1 MMFMDYQESI
11 QYLEKCALLGSKPGL
26 MAVTEL
32 LKRLDNPQNSLRI
45 IHLAG
50 TNGKGSVGSLLRH
63 ALHRAG
69 YRVGFFT
76 SPFLYTRREMIQLG
90 CENISET
97 DFVEVLSLVAEQADA
112 MESEGQPHP
121 TEFEIMTAAAYL
133 FFLRQ
138 GCDYVIAEAG
148 MGGGKD
154 ATNVMKH
161 SEVSVLTRIDYDH
174 LQFLGNSLTE
184 ITREKCGIFREN
196 CPVVVYPVQEAETL
210 SVIEIEAE
218 KQGVPLVIPLLGA
231 VAIEK
236 SDAKGSAFS
245 YGKLKNIQISFCGTH
260 QVYNAVTALATLMVL
275 RQKGVNI
282 PDESIYEGFAGAKW
296 KGRFEILSS
305 EPPVILDGAHNLN
318 GAKAFC
324 DAVLTCYPEK
334 RFVGIV
340 GMLRDKDFKASLVEF
355 AKQCDKIIVTTVP
368 SPRTASVE
376 ELLEACRE
384 LGIDAVGVENPEEAV
399 IQGFA
404 KRTEEQGI
412 FCVGSLYALPTFDK
426 ACRKALRDFT

>member
-1 MMFMDYQESI
+1 MDYQESI

-26 MAVTEL
+26 MAVREL
-32 LKRLDNPQNSLRI
+32 LKRLDNPQNNLRI

-50 TNGKGSVGSLLRH
+50 TNGKGSVGSLLQH
-63 ALHRAG
+63 ALHSAG

-76 SPFLYTRREMIQLG
+76 SPFLYTRREMIQFG

-97 DFVEVLSLVAEQADA
+97 DFAEVLSPVAEQADA

-196 CPVVVYPVQEAETL
+196 CPVVVYPVQETETL
-210 SVIEIEAE
+210 SVIETEAE

-236 SDAKGSAFS
+236 SDAEGSAFS

-355 AKQCDKIIVTTVP
+355 AKRCDKIIVTTVP

-384 LGIDAVGVENPEEAV
+384 LGIDAAGVDNPEEAV
-399 IQGFA
+399 MQGFS